1 MSEVNSTQPA
11 LPTWKKVWRSA
22 LREPYTGD
30 RRSRLR
36 LVMNN
41 LILHLHPSQ
50 VPARTLR
57 FTYSWGLGGLSALLV
72 VVLGV
77 TGAMLMFVY
86 TPAPDQAYQSIL
98 ALETQVAFGQLV
110 RNLHHWAGNAL
121 VVVAALH
128 LLRVFFTGAFREPRA
143 FNWLVGVA
151 LLLLTVAEN
160 FTGYFLPWDQLA
172 YWGITVGASI
182 VTYVPVIG
190 NTLSQVLLGG
200 PEIGPATLL
209 NFYGLHL
216 AVIPAAMF
224 FLMSLHFWRVRK
236 DGGLSLPRAV
246 DEPPLTKDENVT
258 TFSDLVR
265 PEAVWATVALT
276 ALLLWSMTVNAPLE
290 PLANP
295 DLSPNPAKAAWYFM
309 GIQELL
315 LHFHPLFGAIL
326 IPGLALLGL
335 TALPYLD
342 ADMDSVGVYFRSRRG
357 RWLAAFSATVG
368 VLLTVGYVLLDE
380 FLLDLPALLP
390 SLPTLV
396 SNGLVPLALLG
407 LGLVGFVTFTRRV
420 FGATGCEAKLGIFT
434 LILTGFL
441 TLTLIGIFFRGPGM
455 ALLWPWDV
463 AALGH

>member
-1 MSEVNSTQPA
+1 MSETTPA
-11 LPTWKKVWRSA
+11 PLPIWKKLWRSA
-22 LREPYTGD
+22 VREPFSGD

-36 LVMNN
+36 IVMNN

-50 VPARTLR
+50 VPVRTLR

-72 VVLGV
+72 VLLAV

-86 TPAPDQAYQSIL
+86 TPAPEKAYQSIL
-98 ALETQVAFGQLV
+98 ALETLVWYGQLV

-121 VVVAALH
+121 VVVTALH

-151 LLLLTVAEN
+151 LLLLTVAAN
-160 FTGYFLPWDQLA
+160 FTGYLLPWDQLA

-182 VTYVPVIG
+182 VTYVPLIG
-190 NTLSQVLLGG
+190 NTIAQVLLGG
-200 PEIGPATLL
+200 PEIGSATLL
-209 NFYGLHL
+209 NFYALHL
-216 AVIPAAMF
+216 SVIPLAML

-236 DGGLSLPRAV
+236 DGGLSLPRGV
-246 DEPPLTKDENVT
+246 DEPPVTKDENVT

-265 PEAVWATVALT
+265 PEAVWATVTVT
-276 ALLLWSMTVNAPLE
+276 ALVLWSMTVNAPLE

-315 LHFHPLFGAIL
+315 LHFHPLIGAIV

-335 TALPYLD
+335 AALPYLD
-342 ADMDSVGVYFRSRRG
+342 SDMDSVGVYFRSRRG
-357 RWLAAFSATVG
+357 RWLAALSAAAGLV
-368 VLLTVGYVLLDE
+368 LTVGYVLLDE
-380 FLLDLPALLP
+380 VALDLPALLP

-396 SNGLVPLALLG
+396 SNGIVPLAALLLG
-407 LGLVGFVTFTRRV
+407 LFGYGALMRRLFRATR
-420 FGATGCEAKLGIFT
+420 CEATLSLFI

-441 TLTLIGIFFRGPGM
+441 ILTLIGIFFRGPGM
-455 ALLWPWDV
+455 ALMWPWDV
-463 AALGH
+463 AATVH

>member
-1 MSEVNSTQPA
+1 MSETNTA
-11 LPTWKKVWRSA
+11 PTTAPFWKRLWRSA
-22 LREPYTGD
+22 VREPFTGD

-50 VPARTLR
+50 VSVRTLR

-72 VVLGV
+72 VVLGA

-86 TPAPDQAYQSIL
+86 TPSPDQAYPSIL
-98 ALETQVAFGQLV
+98 ALETQVWYGQLV

-121 VVVAALH
+121 VIVATLH

-151 LLLLTVAEN
+151 LLLLTVAAN
-160 FTGYFLPWDQLA
+160 FTGYLLPWDQLA

-182 VTYVPVIG
+182 VTYVPVVG
-190 NTLSQVLLGG
+190 NTLAQVLLGG

-209 NFYGLHL
+209 NFYALHL
-216 AVIPAAMF
+216 SVIPVTML

-236 DGGLSLPRAV
+236 DGGLSLPRRV
-246 DEPPLTKDENVT
+246 DEPPVIKDENVT

-265 PEAVWATVALT
+265 PEAVWATVTVT
-276 ALLLWSMTVNAPLE
+276 ALVLWSMLVDAPLE

-315 LHFHPLFGAIL
+315 LHFHPLFGAII

-342 ADMDSVGVYFRSRRG
+342 SDMDSVGVYFRSRRG
-357 RWLAAFSATVG
+357 RWLAAFSAATG
-368 VLLTVGYVLLDE
+368 ALLTIGYVLLDE
-380 FLLDLPALLP
+380 LVLDLPALLP

-407 LGLVGFVTFTRRV
+407 LGLFGFAALTRRA
-420 FGATGCEAKLGIFT
+420 FGATRCEATLGIFT
-434 LILTGFL
+434 LILTGFVI
-441 TLTLIGIFFRGPGM
+441 LTLIGIFFRGPGM
-455 ALLWPWDV
+455 ALMWPWDV
-463 AALGH
+463 ATVGH